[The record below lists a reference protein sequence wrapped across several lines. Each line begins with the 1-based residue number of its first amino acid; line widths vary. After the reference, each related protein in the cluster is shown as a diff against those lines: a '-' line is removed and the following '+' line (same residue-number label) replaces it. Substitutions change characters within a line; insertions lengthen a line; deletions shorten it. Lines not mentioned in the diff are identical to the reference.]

1 MEDALTQVGTFAGSV
16 RKVQRGARS
25 RLAELL
31 INCARIGFNP

>member
-1 MEDALTQVGTFAGSV
+1 MTRVGTFAGSV
-16 RKVQRGARS
+16 REVQRGARS

>member
-1 MEDALTQVGTFAGSV
+1 MTQVGTFAGSV
-16 RKVQRGARS
+16 RKVQRGVQRGARS